1 MMQISTMDA
10 AELAALIAAG
20 AIPDAC
26 QAEVEARLASDALL
40 RAELSHLSSV
50 IESLCDQ
57 PTSPPPAI
65 RSALLA
71 RVEHEDRPASVDP
84 QVWKKWTRDDEN
96 RKLLIRRSQEGA
108 WEETGV
114 DGVRVKRLL
123 IDEARNQFTALV
135 RMAPGSSYPRH
146 VHNSAEE
153 CLVLEGDIRMGDHV
167 LRAGDYQYAP
177 ADSLHGVQSTEGGCL
192 LLISSGMDDDLI

>member
-20 AIPDAC
+20 AIPEASQPD
-26 QAEVEARLASDALL
+26 VEARLGSDALL
-40 RAELSHLSSV
+40 RAELAHLSPA
-50 IESLCDQ
+50 IESLCDR
-57 PTSPPPAI
+57 SLAPPPSI
-65 RSALLA
+65 RSGLLG
-71 RVEHEDRPASVDP
+71 RIDSESRPAPVDP
-84 QVWKKWTRDDEN
+84 QIWKRWTRDDEN

-114 DGVRVKRLL
+114 EGVRVKRLL
-123 IDEARNQFTALV
+123 MDEARNQFTALV
-135 RMAPGSSYPRH
+135 RMSPGSSYPRH

-153 CLVLEGDIRMGDHV
+153 CLVLEGDIRMGDQV
-167 LRAGDYQYAP
+167 LRAGDYQFAP

>member
-1 MMQISTMDA
+1 MMQIQTMDA
-10 AELAALIAAG
+10 GELAALIAAG
-20 AIPDAC
+20 AIPDNC
-26 QAEVEARLASDALL
+26 QADIEARLSSDALL
-40 RAELSHLSSV
+40 RAELANLSPA
-50 IESLCDQ
+50 IEALCDQ
-57 PTSPPPAI
+57 AATPPPSI
-65 RSALLA
+65 RATLLERINQQPRPESAN
-71 RVEHEDRPASVDP
+71 P
-84 QVWKKWTRDDEN
+84 QIWKRWTRDDEN

-114 DGVRVKRLL
+114 EGVRVKRLL
-123 IDEARNQFTALV
+123 MDEARNQFTALV

-177 ADSLHGVQSTEGGCL
+177 SDSLHGVQSTEGGCL

>member
-1 MMQISTMDA
+1 MMPISSMDA

-20 AIPDAC
+20 AIPDTC
-26 QAEVEARLASDALL
+26 QAEVEKRLTADGLL
-40 RAELSHLSSV
+40 RAELAHLSPA
-50 IESLCDQ
+50 IEALCEN
-57 PTSPPPAI
+57 PVSPPTAI
-65 RSALLA
+65 RATLLD
-71 RVEHEDRPASVDP
+71 RIDHESRPTPVDP
-84 QVWKKWTRDDEN
+84 QIWKRWTRDDEN
-96 RKLLIRRSQEGA
+96 RKLLIRRSQEGN

-114 DGVRVKRLL
+114 EGVCVKRLL
-123 IDEARNQFTALV
+123 MDEARNQFTALV

-167 LRAGDYQYAP
+167 LQAGDYQYAP
-177 ADSLHGVQSTEGGCL
+177 SDSLHGVQSTEGGCL

>member
-1 MMQISTMDA
+1 MMQIQTMEA
-10 AELAALIAAG
+10 SELAALIAAG
-20 AIPDAC
+20 AIPEKC
-26 QAEVEARLASDALL
+26 QAEVESRLAGDALL
-40 RAELSHLSSV
+40 RAELAYLSPV
-50 IESLCDQ
+50 IESLCDRHATP
-57 PTSPPPAI
+57 PTSVRATLLERIDRESRTEPAN
-65 RSALLA
+65 
-71 RVEHEDRPASVDP
+71 P
-84 QVWKKWTRDDEN
+84 QIWKRWSRDDEN
-96 RKLLIRRSQEGA
+96 RKLLIRRSAEGA

-123 IDEARNQFTALV
+123 MDEARNQFTALV

>member
-1 MMQISTMDA
+1 MMQIQTMEA
-10 AELAALIAAG
+10 SELAALIAAG
-20 AIPDAC
+20 AIPEKS
-26 QAEVEARLASDALL
+26 QADVEARLSTDALL
-40 RAELSHLSSV
+40 RAELANLSPV
-50 IESLCDQ
+50 IETFCDQ
-57 PTSPPPAI
+57 TSTPPTSI
-65 RSALLA
+65 RAALLERLEREPRTESA
-71 RVEHEDRPASVDP
+71 NP
-84 QVWKKWTRDDEN
+84 QIWKRWTRDDEN
-96 RKLLIRRSQEGA
+96 RKLLIRRSEEGA

-114 DGVRVKRLL
+114 EGVRVKRLL
-123 IDEARNQFTALV
+123 MDQTRNQFTALV

-177 ADSLHGVQSTEGGCL
+177 SDSLHGVQSTEGGCL